1 MKKTIS
7 LFAILTAAITLNSCW
22 IAPVYQD
29 YETVGKACYFKDY
42 ETMRAVTVAKINKS
56 FTDWHW
62 STKEFDE
69 KLNYYYDNIIPNT
82 EDLEYLNNNGYEWAV
97 RNDSSNGSV
106 ALKDTSKD
114 DSEDTENT
122 TKIKKYINS
131 EYFWITNKNNS
142 GVAFYKYEMSKKGE

>member
-62 STKEFDE
+62 STKEFDKKIE
-69 KLNYYYDNIIPNT
+69 QYKNNINKND
-82 EDLEYLNNNGYEWAV
+82 EDFEYLTTNNYEWCV
-97 RNDSSNGSV
+97 RNDTSGSKV
-106 ALKDTSKD
+106 ILKDNK
-114 DSEDTENT
+114 
-122 TKIKKYINS
+122 TKISS
-131 EYFWITNKNNS
+131 EYYWITNKDGES
-142 GVAFYKYEMSKKGE
+142 VVFYKN

>member
-7 LFAILTAAITLNSCW
+7 LFAILTAAVTLNSCW

-62 STKEFDE
+62 STKEFDKKMQKYKGNVYNNQDALDYMAE
-69 KLNYYYDNIIPNT
+69 HS
-82 EDLEYLNNNGYEWAV
+82 EYIWAV
-97 RNDSSNGSV
+97 KNDSS
-106 ALKDTSKD
+106 LKDEKN
-114 DSEDTENT
+114 ENT
-122 TKIKKYINS
+122 IVRS
-131 EYFWITNKNNS
+131 EYFWITSVS
-142 GVAFYKYEMSKKGE
+142 GESVVFYKN

>member
-7 LFAILTAAITLNSCW
+7 LFAILTAAVLLNSCW

-29 YETVGKACYFKDY
+29 YETVGKVCYFKDY

-69 KLNYYYDNIIPNT
+69 KIDQYKNNINPNNEDSTYLT
-82 EDLEYLNNNGYEWAV
+82 ENGYEWAV
-97 RNDSSNGSV
+97 RNESSKVTLKNGKSV
-106 ALKDTSKD
+106 G
-114 DSEDTENT
+114 
-122 TKIKKYINS
+122 S
-131 EYFWITNKNNS
+131 EYYWITNEKDES
-142 GVAFYKYEMSKKGE
+142 VIFFKSYSD

>member
-7 LFAILTAAITLNSCW
+7 LFAILTAAVSLNSCW

-29 YETVGKACYFKDY
+29 YETVGKVCYFKDY

-69 KLNYYYDNIIPNT
+69 KLKKYYDNILPNT
-82 EDLEYLNNNGYEWAV
+82 DDLDYLNNNEYEWAV
-97 RNDSSNGSV
+97 RNDSSIGKNI
-106 ALKDTSKD
+106 LKETDKDTGSKKT
-114 DSEDTENT
+114 SEKTVS
-122 TKIKKYINS
+122 S
-131 EYFWITNKNNS
+131 EYYWITNKD
-142 GVAFYKYEMSKKGE
+142 GVGVVFFKN